1 MRDRRW
7 RQLLTQSVFAGS
19 CAAAAAVGAH
29 AVRTPTGVHRVAEIS
44 FRKIKKNLI
53 AYGDIMRHRQ

>member
-19 CAAAAAVGAH
+19 CAAAAVGAH
-29 AVRTPTGVHRVAEIS
+29 AVHTPTGVHRVAEIS
-44 FRKIKKNLI
+44 FRKIKKKP
-53 AYGDIMRHRQ
+53 HRLR